1 MLVNLT
7 GTGPTT
13 GTHLTAYGDGDGD
26 GDGDGSL
33 PNVSDPNL
41 TTGETCPVLAV
52 VPLDSNGYFSP
63 RPPAACDASRH
74 RASRK
79 RTSLRRNGTGR
90 PTHRP

>member
-13 GTHLTAYGDGDGD
+13 GTHLTAY
-26 GDGDGSL
+26 GDGSL